1 MFLPGEFHRQ
11 RSLADYSPWG
21 HKELDVTERLTQ
33 YITIFITTS
42 RGRSSHCCH
51 FIGKGLE
58 DTEKLSNLKIK
69 NKGMLEIR

>member
-1 MFLPGEFHRQ
+1 MPGEFHVQ

-21 HKELDVTERLTQ
+21 HKELDMTERLTH
-33 YITIFITTS
+33 YTTIFIITS
-42 RGRSSHCCH
+42 RGRSHCRH